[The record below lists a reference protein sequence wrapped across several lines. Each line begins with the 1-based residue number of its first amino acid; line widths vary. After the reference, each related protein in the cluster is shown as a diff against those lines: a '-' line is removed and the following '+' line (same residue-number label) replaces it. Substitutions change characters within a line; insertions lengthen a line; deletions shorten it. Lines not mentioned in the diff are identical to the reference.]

1 MMFAFLQYYRG
12 FTPTAIIYHPYGV
25 WLHKTLHLDN
35 AMIYEWHYA
44 KRTILHIFAPQ
55 KRTILQ
61 KSALFHLILERVQT
75 VALAFDGAGELVART

>member
-1 MMFAFLQYYRG
+1 MNGIMQNALFYIFSSFKTHY
-12 FTPTAIIYHPYGV
+12 FTKIR
-25 WLHKTLHLDN
+25 LL
-35 AMIYEWHYA
+35 

-75 VALAFDGAGELVART
+75 VALAFDGAGELVARA